1 MRFEEIVKIGEI
13 MELNINDLC
22 LRTKLQEMQEQGRFT
37 VFHPTLKGVTVPL
50 AEGDVLNIRFY
61 RNTGI
66 FEFDA
71 KVLSWFVEGKLKL
84 CMLEAITEVIKSQR
98 RKSYRL
104 PIVLKVLL
112 WRADDTSEKPKKYK
126 AKTVD
131 ISEHGM
137 LLTCFE
143 GFDSGTSILA
153 EVQMSSTESRIFEAE
168 VLRCEQPFE
177 ASDPQKTVL
186 LFVNCSQSDR
196 MYLGRFILKQ
206 QILERKKRSLR
217 K

>member
-1 MRFEEIVKIGEI
+1 MLFEEIVKIVEI
-13 MELNINDLC
+13 MEIGIGDLC
-22 LRTKLQEMQEQGRFT
+22 LRTKLQEVKEQERFT
-37 VFHPTLKGVTVPL
+37 VFHPTIKGIPVPL
-50 AEGDVLNIRFY
+50 AEGDVVNIRFY
-61 RNTGI
+61 RSTGI

-71 KVLSWFVEGKLKL
+71 KVISWFVEDKLKL
-84 CMLEAITEVIKSQR
+84 CMLEATTEVIKSQR

-143 GFDSGTSILA
+143 SFEAGTTILA
-153 EVQMSSTESRIFEAE
+153 EVQLGSNESRIFEAE

-177 ASDPQKTVL
+177 STDPQKTVL

-206 QILERKKRSLR
+206 QILERKKRALR